1 MGHDPSASPA
11 PQLGATAITDMAQTL
26 RALGTPSRLSIL
38 LRLRSG
44 ACSVGDLARDVEM
57 EQSAVSHQLR
67 VLRHLGLI
75 TGDRD
80 GKHVR
85 YRLYDAHVAAL
96 LDQAVHHLEHL
107 RLGSTD
113 SEPAQPQLGLLGA
126 DGATHV
132 VEVASREAR

>member
-1 MGHDPSASPA
+1 MGHDPQACQEPQA
-11 PQLGATAITDMAQTL
+11 PGLDAGSIADMAQTL
-26 RALGTPSRLSIL
+26 HALGTPSRLGIL
-38 LRLRSG
+38 LRLRHG
-44 ACSVGDLARDVEM
+44 PCSVGDLAHDVGM

-75 TGDRD
+75 TGSRD

-113 SEPAQPQLGLLGA
+113 PQPERSHEPRPGLVNS
-126 DGATHV
+126 T
-132 VEVASREAR
+132 E